1 MYFLLCFVLGEKK
14 ERCEPISH
22 CWTADSKLY
31 CGCKGGQV
39 ICVDTETNRVTI
51 VLDPSAQESQ
61 RDRTETLSLLR
72 KTTMES
78 IVETEEERGNI
89 NIGFFVFFSLKVVYF
104 FGTSNYYKTFCTL
117 LELSSPHRTVVC
129 SLHFVLSN
137 SVSSA

>member
-1 MYFLLCFVLGEKK
+1 MFLLCSVSGEKK
-14 ERCEPISH
+14 ERCEPVSH

-51 VLDPSAQESQ
+51 VLNPSAQESQ

-78 IVETEEERGNI
+78 IVETEEDQGTVILNWVFC
-89 NIGFFVFFSLKVVYF
+89 FFLPESCLF
-104 FGTSNYYKTFCTL
+104 
-117 LELSSPHRTVVC
+117 LELIIIKLSV
-129 SLHFVLSN
+129 HFLS
-137 SVSSA
+137 VTILYPVHIK

>member
-1 MYFLLCFVLGEKK
+1 MFVLCSVSGEKK

-51 VLDPSAQESQ
+51 VLNPSAQESQ

-78 IVETEEERGNI
+78 IVETEEEQGNI
-89 NIGFFVFFSLKVVYF
+89 SIWVFCLFLPESCLLF
-104 FGTSNYYKTFCTL
+104 LELMIIINKTFCIL
-117 LELSSPHRTVVC
+117 LELSSPHKI
-129 SLHFVLSN
+129 
-137 SVSSA
+137 